1 MGKLFTEDE
10 ENFILENWEKYSN
23 KELAENIGRDI
34 KDTQIRSWLQHHG
47 IWRRGKNV
55 NESCRF
61 SEQDISFI
69 KDNYQTMEY
78 KEIAKELGF
87 TEINDDNISQVFA
100 KIAEIQSRKTAFK

>member
-69 KDNYQTMEY
+69 KDNY
-78 KEIAKELGF
+78 
-87 TEINDDNISQVFA
+87 
-100 KIAEIQSRKTAFK
+100 